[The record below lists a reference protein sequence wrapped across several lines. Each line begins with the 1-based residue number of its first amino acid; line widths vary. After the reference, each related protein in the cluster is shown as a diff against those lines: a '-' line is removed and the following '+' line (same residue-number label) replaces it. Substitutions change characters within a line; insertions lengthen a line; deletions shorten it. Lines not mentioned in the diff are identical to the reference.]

1 MQELP
6 AVAKNIHTFC
16 KKCNA
21 DRYHVVIAHK
31 TATSAKVKCEVCGAH
46 KTYTVPKPP
55 KPARERGPVSSVG
68 LIPEK
73 KPRASRKPMTEE
85 ARRSH
90 HLAEYE
96 GLLQQN
102 VETSVQTYS
111 VNSKFKNN
119 QKLQHPKFGLGL
131 IRSVHQDKI
140 EVLFSDEVRNLVHNR
155 G

>member
-31 TATSAKVKCEVCGAH
+31 TANSAKVKCEVCGSH
-46 KTYTVPKPP
+46 KTYTLPKAPKPP
-55 KPARERGPVSSVG
+55 PVRGPVSSVG

-73 KPRASRKPMTEE
+73 KPRASRKPVTEE
-85 ARRSH
+85 ARRSQ

-102 VETSVQTYS
+102 GVGDALAYS
-111 VNSKFKNN
+111 VSGKFKLN

-140 EVLFSDEVRNLVHNR
+140 EVVFSDEIRNLVHNR

>member
-1 MQELP
+1 MSELP
-6 AVAKNIHTFC
+6 AVAKNVHTFC

-31 TATSAKVKCEVCGAH
+31 TAKSAKVKCEVCGGH
-46 KTYTVPKPP
+46 KTYTLPKVPKPP
-55 KPARERGPVSSVG
+55 AVKGPVSAVG
-68 LIPEK
+68 LIPDK
-73 KPRASRKPMTEE
+73 KPRVSRKPLSEE

-96 GLLQQN
+96 GLIQKAESN
-102 VETSVQTYS
+102 DAIAYS
-111 VNSKFKNN
+111 TKGTFKLN

-131 IRSVHQDKI
+131 IRVVFQDKI
-140 EVLFSDEVRNLVHNR
+140 EVFFPDEVRNLVHNR